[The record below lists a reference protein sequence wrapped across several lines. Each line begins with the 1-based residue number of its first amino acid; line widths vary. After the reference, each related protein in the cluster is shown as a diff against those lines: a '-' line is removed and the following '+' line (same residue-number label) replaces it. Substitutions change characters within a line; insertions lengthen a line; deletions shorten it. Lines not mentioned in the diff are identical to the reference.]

1 MEQRWCARSAQRPP
15 SPNQGA
21 LGVTEYSP
29 SVKTEYASEERGIDG
44 GKKVKGHKRHIL
56 VEALGNLLPVSVHAA
71 NCSDTLAAGSVL
83 ARAAE
88 KPRASGRFLA
98 MPALV
103 GRS

>member
-1 MEQRWCARSAQRPP
+1 M
-15 SPNQGA
+15 
-21 LGVTEYSP
+21 V
-29 SVKTEYASEERGIDG
+29 VDI
-44 GKKVKGHKRHIL
+44 
-56 VEALGNLLPVSVHAA
+56 LGNLLPVSVHAA

-88 KPRASGRFLA
+88 KLRASRRFLA